1 MRLSSPE
8 ALGMSSD
15 RLNHIPIRMQEY
27 VDQRKA
33 PGFIT
38 LIAREG
44 QVVHYETCGFR
55 DVEQRL
61 PLEKD
66 TIFRIYSM
74 TKPVTSVAL
83 MMLCE
88 EGKFQ
93 LFEPVSKYI
102 PAFGKTKVLRRMG
115 YLGQEL
121 VEPDAPM
128 TIQHLLTH
136 TAGLSY
142 GFYHDSPVEN
152 MYRRSIFRSPT
163 ATLAEKIIGMA
174 ELPLKHHPGT
184 VWNYSIAT
192 DVCGYLVQVLS
203 DMPFEDFLQGKI
215 FDPLGMVDTHFHVP
229 PEKQHRFAKLYQHHV
244 TDHSF
249 HEYQGTPYVPA
260 HDFTVPA
267 KAPSGGGGLVSTAQ
281 DYWQFARMLLN
292 KGKSDGRRLLGRKTV
307 EYMTLNH
314 LKPELLPIEL
324 GLTPLPGKGFGLGFD
339 VVIDAAQ
346 TGVMNSNGN
355 YGWYGAAATNFWVDP
370 QERLVGMIMTQLM
383 DNMLPFQSDFRNLC
397 YQALLD

>member
-15 RLNHIPIRMQEY
+15 RLNYIPIRMQEY
-27 VDQRKA
+27 VDQQKA
-33 PGFIT
+33 PGFIS

-44 QVVHYETCGFR
+44 QVLHYETCGFR
-55 DVEQRL
+55 DVEQQL

-74 TKPVTSVAL
+74 TKPITSVAL

-88 EGKFQ
+88 QGKFQ

-121 VEPDAPM
+121 VEPDTPM

-142 GFYHDSPVEN
+142 GFFYDSPVEN
-152 MYRRSIFRSPT
+152 MYRHSIFRSTT
-163 ATLAEKIIGMA
+163 ATLAEKITGMA

-203 DMPFEDFLQGKI
+203 DMPFEDFLQQKI

-229 PEKQHRFAKLYQHHV
+229 AEKRHRFAKLYQHHV

-249 HEYQGTPYVPA
+249 HEYQGTPHIPA
-260 HDFTVPA
+260 HDFTVPVN
-267 KAPSGGGGLVSTAQ
+267 APSGGGGLVSTAE
-281 DYWQFARMLLN
+281 DYWQFAKMLLN
-292 KGKSDGRRLLGRKTV
+292 KGKSDNLRLLGRKTV

-324 GLTPLPGKGFGLGFD
+324 GLAALPGKGFGLGFD
-339 VVIDAAQ
+339 VVMDAAQ

-355 YGWYGAAATNFWVDP
+355 YGWSGAAATNFWVDP
-370 QERLVGMIMTQLM
+370 QERIVGMMMTQLM